1 MTRRECRHAKRR
13 RALRLQRARQARYQ
27 MRLDNGVLLCPVAL
41 GPDTLTTLIRLRW
54 LPDGPISAQ
63 QAAAA
68 IERLLQ
74 QL

>member
-1 MTRRECRHAKRR
+1 VTTRRSSKRKH
-13 RALRLQRARQARYQ
+13 RLQRARQARYEA
-27 MRLDNGVLLCPVAL
+27 RVRAGVLLCPVQL
-41 GPDTLTTLIRLRW
+41 GPNELDTLIRLRW
-54 LPDGPISAQ
+54 LPDAPISAR

>member
-1 MTRRECRHAKRR
+1 MMAPMVRRSRKHKH
-13 RALRLQRARQARYQ
+13 RLQRARQERYEQ
-27 MRLDNGVLLCPVAL
+27 RRRAGILLCPVAL
-41 GPDTLTTLIRLRW
+41 GPGELGTLIKLRW
-54 LPDGPISAQ
+54 LPDGPITAR

>member
-1 MTRRECRHAKRR
+1 MRRSRKHKHC
-13 RALRLQRARQARYQ
+13 LQRARQARYEA
-27 MRLDNGVLLCPVAL
+27 RVRAGVLLCSVKL
-41 GPDTLTTLIRLRW
+41 GPSELGTLIRLRW
-54 LPDGPISAQ
+54 LPDEPVSAR

>member
-1 MTRRECRHAKRR
+1 MMSAMVRRSSKRKHH
-13 RALRLQRARQARYQ
+13 LQRARQARYEAR
-27 MRLDNGVLLCPVAL
+27 MRAGVLLCPVEL
-41 GPDTLTTLIRLRW
+41 GSNELSTLIRLRW
-54 LPDGPISAQ
+54 LPDGPITAQ